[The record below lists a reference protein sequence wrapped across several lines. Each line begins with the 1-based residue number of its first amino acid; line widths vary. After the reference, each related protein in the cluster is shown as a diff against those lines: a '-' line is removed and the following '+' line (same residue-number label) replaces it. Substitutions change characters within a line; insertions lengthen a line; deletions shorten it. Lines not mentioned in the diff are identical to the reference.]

1 MPPRIA
7 FIDYFPTHYRKR
19 LYEEIAK
26 RTDADFYFYADEQRD
41 RTWNRK
47 IPIKQNMG
55 AYRRIELKRYYI
67 GGQAVMPGVARPIL
81 ARRYDAVVKNLN
93 GKLQLPLTLG
103 AARAAGVP
111 FVLWTGM
118 WYHPHTRV
126 HRATRKLTE
135 AVYRNADAIVA
146 YGEHVKD

>member
-55 AYRRIELKRYYI
+55 AYRRIEYKRYFI
-67 GGQAVMPGVARPIL
+67 GGQAGMPGGARPIL
-81 ARRYDAVVKNLN
+81 QRGHDARVKKLN
-93 GKLQLPLTLG
+93 RQLQMPPTPG
-103 AARAAGVP
+103 PPPPA
-111 FVLWTGM
+111 
-118 WYHPHTRV
+118 
-126 HRATRKLTE
+126 
-135 AVYRNADAIVA
+135 
-146 YGEHVKD
+146 